1 MRKKE
6 VINQI
11 KALESDL
18 ELLKDEL
25 ERIEKSE
32 DLERVSFE
40 IELYRK
46 LRDFAKENNEK
57 ELNWSFDRSPK
68 YIIFYDYN
76 KDAIV
81 ISQRYCIRGINSIYF
96 SSEKVAKKAIEKFN
110 NDLLKYFR
118 GE

>member
-6 VINQI
+6 IINQI

-46 LRDFAKENNEK
+46 LRNFAKENNKK
-57 ELNWSFDRSPK
+57 ELRWENAWEEKHCIFYNHKKGSFDI
-68 YIIFYDYN
+68 Y
-76 KDAIV
+76 
-81 ISQRYCIRGINSIYF
+81 SICSNADFGQVYF
-96 SSEKVAKKAIEKFN
+96 DTRETAKKAIEKFN